1 MRFSNEKTMIVPSH
15 RSDLE
20 HINDLAEEVARMIGY
35 DNIAAESLALGIK
48 VKSMEQSLEEKC
60 KNLFISH
67 GFFEVINM
75 PFTAIGATAV
85 RAMGCVGDMDFV
97 KIYFIDDP

>member
-1 MRFSNEKTMIVPSH
+1 MMVPSH

-35 DNIAAESLALGIK
+35 DNISAESLALGIK

-60 KNLFISH
+60 KNLFVSH

-75 PFTAIGATAV
+75 PFTADESELSISV
-85 RAMGCVGDMDFV
+85 DNSLDKQRA
-97 KIYFIDDP
+97 KLRLI